1 MLKIARFALI
11 AAALCLVVGSAWSTG
26 SVTTGDAAVPIPDN
40 SAGTFACQSLM
51 VAADGVNGDNIT
63 DLTVTIGVDHSW
75 VGDTT
80 LQLTGPNCG
89 PLNVYARPGA
99 AAGVGAGDSSDL
111 CAATPLGFN
120 DGNATDAETMGAP
133 EAGGSCVGTSGPLA
147 YFSNGDEVG
156 GAMTLTGCVGT
167 DAVGSWMLCI
177 DDAGGGDTGTLQT
190 WTLDVTTDP
199 VELIEFSV
207 D

>member
-1 MLKIARFALI
+1 MLKFARFALI

-40 SAGTFACQSLM
+40 MAGTFACQSLM
-51 VAADGVNGDNIT
+51 VAADAVNGDNIT
-63 DLTVTIGVDHSW
+63 DLTVTLGVDHSW

-99 AAGVGAGDSSDL
+99 AAGVGLGDSSNL
-111 CAATPLGFN
+111 CSAMALDYN
-120 DGNATDAETMGAP
+120 DGNATDAETMGAA
-133 EAGGSCVGTSGPLA
+133 EAGAACVGSAGPLS

-156 GAMTLTGCVGT
+156 GANTLTGCVGT
-167 DAVGSWMLCI
+167 SAVGSWMLCI
-177 DDAGGGDTGTLQT
+177 DDAAAGDTGTLAT